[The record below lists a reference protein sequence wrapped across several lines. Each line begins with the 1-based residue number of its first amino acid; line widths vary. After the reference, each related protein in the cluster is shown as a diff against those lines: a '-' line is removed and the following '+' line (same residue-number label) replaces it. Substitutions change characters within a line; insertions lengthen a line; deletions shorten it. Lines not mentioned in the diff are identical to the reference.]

1 MTAHKKTTGKPPTSG
16 RAGKPIR
23 LQKILASAGIDSRR
37 GCEELILS
45 GAVTVNGEVVHTLP
59 AFANPETDDIRVEG
73 SRIRPERKVYFLL
86 NKPKNVICTNRDP
99 QGRPKAIDLAPCQ
112 ERVFCVGRLDVETTG
127 LILLTNDAELANR
140 LTHPRYELPKTYE
153 VTVRGRLD
161 GEAIEKLKKGVWL
174 SEGKTE
180 RAAVRV
186 LRRTHVETILEIS
199 IRQGLNRQ
207 VRRSFARLGY
217 KVKALKR
224 TRIGD
229 IELKGIPAGQCKKL
243 SGAQLAYLRRAG
255 GLKNGEQKPA
265 HAANHTKK
273 K

>member
-1 MTAHKKTTGKPPTSG
+1 MARKKTTEKPTTAG
-16 RAGKPIR
+16 RSGKPIR
-23 LQKILASAGIDSRR
+23 LQKILAAAGFDSRR

-59 AFANPETDDIRVEG
+59 AFADPDTDDIRVEG
-73 SRIRPERKVYFLL
+73 RRIRPERKVYFLL
-86 NKPKNVICTNRDP
+86 NKPKNVICTSRDP
-99 QGRPKAIDLAPCQ
+99 QGRPKAVDLAPCK
-112 ERVFCVGRLDVETTG
+112 ERVFCVGRLDAETTG

-153 VTVRGRLD
+153 VTIRGRMEGD
-161 GEAIEKLKKGVWL
+161 DIEKLKKGVWL

-180 RAAVRV
+180 RAAVRI
-186 LRRTHVETILEIS
+186 LRRTPLETILEIS

-224 TRIGD
+224 TRIGE
-229 IELKGIPAGQCKKL
+229 IELKGIPRGQCKPP
-243 SGAQLAYLRRAG
+243 SPAQLAYLYRAT
-255 GLKNGEQKPA
+255 GLKTQRKAPSN
-265 HAANHTKK
+265 TKNTREK
-273 K
+273 